1 MKKREAI
8 QLFSDHVSSGKAGFY
23 KRYWMNFVMGEREGP
38 WLSDI
43 DGKKQLLNLHCNG
56 GVFNLGHR
64 PRFLVDVLKRA
75 LDELDIGNHHLMS
88 AERAL
93 TAKALADLM
102 PEDLDYVIFGAGGG
116 EAIDTAIK
124 VARAHTGRSKIVSFR
139 GGYHGHTGLALAAGD
154 PRYREPFGSTLPGF
168 VQIPV
173 FDLPALQEALTDD
186 TAAFILETVPATL
199 GMPLAPE
206 GFMEAAERLCRERGV
221 LLILDEV
228 QTGLGRTGKLWG
240 FQHYGVV
247 PDIVVIGKGLSGGL
261 YPISATIMRGDLD
274 SVFHEDPFLHIST
287 FGGSELGCRVA
298 RAVLDAVSV
307 PEFLTRVN
315 ELSDGM
321 SDALGRLQ
329 ARHHRFFSGW
339 RQLGLMIGL
348 KFTDSADGL
357 LVSRAAYANGLLMVY
372 ANNDPS
378 VVQMLPPLN
387 LPMEVIPEIED
398 RLDRT
403 MRLARRMK
411 PLARI
416 AFGFRRTGTGTE
428 AAR

>member
-1 MKKREAI
+1 MKKRETI

-23 KRYWMNFVMGEREGP
+23 RRYWMNFVMGEREGP
-38 WLSDI
+38 WLSDV

-64 PRFLVDVLKRA
+64 PQFLVDVLKHA

-124 VARAHTGRSKIVSFR
+124 VARAHTGRPKIVSFE

-173 FDLPALQEALTDD
+173 FDLPALQEAITDD
-186 TAAFILETVPATL
+186 TAAFIMETVPATL

-206 GFMEAAERLCRERGV
+206 GFMEAAARLCRERGV

-247 PDIVVIGKGLSGGL
+247 PDIVVIGKGLSGGI
-261 YPISATIMRGDLD
+261 YPISATIMRRDLD
-274 SVFHEDPFLHIST
+274 SV
-287 FGGSELGCRVA
+287 
-298 RAVLDAVSV
+298 
-307 PEFLTRVN
+307 
-315 ELSDGM
+315 
-321 SDALGRLQ
+321 
-329 ARHHRFFSGW
+329 
-339 RQLGLMIGL
+339 
-348 KFTDSADGL
+348 
-357 LVSRAAYANGLLMVY
+357 
-372 ANNDPS
+372 
-378 VVQMLPPLN
+378 
-387 LPMEVIPEIED
+387 
-398 RLDRT
+398 
-403 MRLARRMK
+403 
-411 PLARI
+411 
-416 AFGFRRTGTGTE
+416 
-428 AAR
+428 